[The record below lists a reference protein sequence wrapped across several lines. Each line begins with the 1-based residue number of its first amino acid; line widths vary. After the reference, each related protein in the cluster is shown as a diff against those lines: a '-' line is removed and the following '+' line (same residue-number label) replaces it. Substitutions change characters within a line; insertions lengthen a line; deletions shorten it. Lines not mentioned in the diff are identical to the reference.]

1 MIRRWAPLN
10 LAIIGA
16 ALLAVTAAAGWTVLE
31 EKAPAPAPAPTAAIK
46 SEEST
51 APKGYQVFLDANGK
65 RTDRPTPGAH
75 NHAKQTVETG
85 PIKKELMPNGGY
97 KVDLSHVRAYQHA
110 TLDETGKV
118 ITNCETQHGAA
129 K

>member
-31 EKAPAPAPAPTAAIK
+31 EQAPAPVPAAAV
-46 SEEST
+46 EST
-51 APKGYQVFLDANGK
+51 EPAAPKGYQVFLDANGK
-65 RTDRPTPGAH
+65 RTDRPAPGAH
-75 NHAKQTVETG
+75 NHADKTVEVG
-85 PIKKELMPNGGY
+85 PLKKELMKNGGY

-110 TLDETGKV
+110 TLDESGKV
-118 ITNCETQHGAA
+118 ITNCETTHGAA